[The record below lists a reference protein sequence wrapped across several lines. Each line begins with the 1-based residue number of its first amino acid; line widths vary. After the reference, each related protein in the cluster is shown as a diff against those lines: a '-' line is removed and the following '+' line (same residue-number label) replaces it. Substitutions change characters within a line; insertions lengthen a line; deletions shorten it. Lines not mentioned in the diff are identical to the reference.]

1 MNFDNHPSGSGPGHE
16 RWLVSYADFVTLL
29 LAVFVVLFTSANSG
43 KDRAKEISA
52 AVVEALTNG
61 AIRVRAVH
69 SGKPGTA
76 AQNQASQTVPLDN
89 SLKELTEEL
98 QRDIEQGRL
107 SVKMEPRGLVISL
120 SQAAFF
126 GSGQSAINP
135 DMYPTAGRIAKV
147 IAALPNQVRLEGHTD
162 AVPIRN
168 SRYSSNWDLSAA
180 RSIAVLQF
188 FVDRHQIPIG
198 RLSIAGFADTEP
210 LGSNDSEEGRARN
223 RRVDVVILNEV
234 HSGSGSK

>member
-1 MNFDNHPSGSGPGHE
+1 MNFKSPFSGHGHGTGHE
-16 RWLVSYADFVTLL
+16 RWLISYADFVTLL
-29 LAVFVVLFTSANSG
+29 LAVFVVLFTSANQGTS
-43 KDRAKEISA
+43 RAKEISA

-61 AIRVRAVH
+61 VLRVKNPQN
-69 SGKPGTA
+69 SKPGQIT
-76 AQNQASQTVPLDN
+76 QTQTGQLEP
-89 SLKELTEEL
+89 SLQILTEQL
-98 QRDIEQGRL
+98 RRDIEQGTL
-107 SVKMEPRGLVISL
+107 SVRLESRGLVISL

-126 GSGQSAINP
+126 SSGQAAINEE
-135 DMYPTAGRIAKV
+135 MYPTADRIAKV

-168 SRYSSNWDLSAA
+168 SRYSSNWELSAA
-180 RSIAVLQF
+180 RSIAVLQL
-188 FVDRHQIPIG
+188 FVERNRIPIG

-234 HSGSGSK
+234 HVNNGSK

>member
-1 MNFDNHPSGSGPGHE
+1 
-16 RWLVSYADFVTLL
+16 
-29 LAVFVVLFTSANSG
+29 
-43 KDRAKEISA
+43 
-52 AVVEALTNG
+52 
-61 AIRVRAVH
+61 
-69 SGKPGTA
+69 
-76 AQNQASQTVPLDN
+76 VPLDN

-126 GSGQSAINP
+126 GSGQSAINQ

-168 SRYSSNWDLSAA
+168 SRYSSNWELSAA

-188 FVDRHQIPIG
+188 FADRNRIPIG

-234 HSGSGSK
+234 HGGSASK

>member
-1 MNFDNHPSGSGPGHE
+1 M
-16 RWLVSYADFVTLL
+16 
-29 LAVFVVLFTSANSG
+29 FTSANSG

-52 AVVEALTNG
+52 AVVEPLTNG
-61 AIRVRAVH
+61 AIRVRALH
-69 SGKPGTA
+69 SGKPGA
-76 AQNQASQTVPLDN
+76 ATQNQTSQAVPLDT
-89 SLKELTEEL
+89 SLKELTEQL
-98 QRDIEQGRL
+98 QGDIEQGRL

-126 GSGQSAINP
+126 GSGQSAINA
-135 DMYPTAGRIAKV
+135 DMYPTAARIAKV

-168 SRYSSNWDLSAA
+168 SRYSSNWELSAA

-188 FVDRHQIPIG
+188 FADRNRIPIG

-234 HSGSGSK
+234 HGGSASK